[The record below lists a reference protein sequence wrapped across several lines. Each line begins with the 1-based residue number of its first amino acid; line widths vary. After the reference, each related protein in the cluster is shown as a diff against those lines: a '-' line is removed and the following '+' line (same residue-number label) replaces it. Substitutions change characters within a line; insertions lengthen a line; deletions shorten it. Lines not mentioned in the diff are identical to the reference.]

1 MDEKKYEFAAYDEMK
16 NLLRQREDDDK
27 DYIFVSINEEGEVV
41 AQYYTDIVTIAQASK
56 LLLSIVKSQLDDA
69 TDEEREALKAIIN

>member
-1 MDEKKYEFAAYDEMK
+1 MEEMK
-16 NLLRQREDDDK
+16 NLLAKMEEEDK
-27 DYIFVSINEEGEVV
+27 DYILVSINEEGEVV

>member
-1 MDEKKYEFAAYDEMK
+1 MEEMK
-16 NLLRQREDDDK
+16 NLLAKMEEEDK
-27 DYIFVSINEEGEVV
+27 DYILVSINEEGEVT
-41 AQYYTDIVTIAQASK
+41 AQYYTDIVTIAQASR